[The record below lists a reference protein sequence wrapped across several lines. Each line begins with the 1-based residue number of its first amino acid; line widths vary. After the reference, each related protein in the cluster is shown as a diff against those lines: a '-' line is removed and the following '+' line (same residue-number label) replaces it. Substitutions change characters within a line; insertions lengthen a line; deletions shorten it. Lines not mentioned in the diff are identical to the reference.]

1 MSMAAGRIGC
11 TGCDF
16 DGFLQYRPIT
26 VVYRFDDGTE
36 VQASREFAWCKDCDG
51 IRDVEASSP
60 AVEPLEA
67 QLADL
72 RALAARRSSPIKR
85 WFTGLLGHKAPELA
99 DKMASLEGQIRL
111 TRRKGNRSRCLRCE
125 SEDTHALFDFT
136 HACGGHLRPAPT
148 DPDPTSDFDP
158 DAGGI
163 RFSYGTETIYLDE
176 DGWLIDQAGHR
187 FKEDTHVSQRH

>member
-16 DGFLQYRPIT
+16 EGFLQHRPVT
-26 VVYRFDDGTE
+26 VVYCFDDGTE
-36 VQASREFAWCKDCDG
+36 VEAHREFAWCKACDG

-67 QLADL
+67 ELVNLQ
-72 RALAARRSSPIKR
+72 ALAERGNYRIKQ
-85 WFTGLLGHKAPELA
+85 WFTGLLGHKDPELE
-99 DKMASLEGQIRL
+99 DKIAALEGQIRL

-148 DPDPTSDFDP
+148 NPDPASDFDP

-163 RFSYGTETIYLDE
+163 RFSYGTETICLDE
-176 DGWLIDQAGHR
+176 DGRLVD
-187 FKEDTHVSQRH
+187 